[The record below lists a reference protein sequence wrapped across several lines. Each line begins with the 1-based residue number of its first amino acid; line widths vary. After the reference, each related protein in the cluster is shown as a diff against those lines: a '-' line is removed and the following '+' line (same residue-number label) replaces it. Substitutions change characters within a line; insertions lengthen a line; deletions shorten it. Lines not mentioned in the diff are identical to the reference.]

1 MWRIGAGAFLGWSLG
16 ANDAANVFGT
26 AVAAQVVR
34 YGTAVV
40 LTAIFVMAGA
50 VILGLATLATTALV
64 FLLSLRLRRR
74 ERVTLFKIGGA
85 RSSVAGIMASEIVA
99 VLVVGGLLAATMT
112 LLTDQFGSVA
122 IRAIIR
128 NWN

>member
-1 MWRIGAGAFLGWSLG
+1 LQGRYQADEERVQIVTPSMVIDDLLGTIL
-16 ANDAANVFGT
+16 T
-26 AVAAQVVR
+26 VR
-34 YGTAVV
+34 SF
-40 LTAIFVMAGA
+40 IMAGA
-50 VILGLATLATTALV
+50 VILGLATLATTVLV

-74 ERVTLFKIGGA
+74 ERMTLFKIGGA

-99 VLVVGGLLAATMT
+99 VLAVGGLLAASLT

-128 NWN
+128 NWS